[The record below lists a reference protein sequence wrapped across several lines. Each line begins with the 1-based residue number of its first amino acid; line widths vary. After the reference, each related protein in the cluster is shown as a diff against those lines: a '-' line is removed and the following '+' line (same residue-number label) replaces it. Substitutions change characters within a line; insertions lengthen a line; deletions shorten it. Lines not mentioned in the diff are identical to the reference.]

1 MADLFLRPDLK
12 TAGGE
17 VSDIMFKGRYVGTLL
32 LVYREKDRICG
43 SVQLEKESLSSK
55 DKKAVIRYVTNHIQ
69 STIHA
74 LKAQECDVLVTY
86 SKYDQV
92 IATDAYR
99 TEMTEDGLISE
110 DEPEVIWVHEDGE
123 LGDWDIME
131 QDSMEMELDP
141 EELENR
147 YSDDVDEPDNDYRNP
162 VYYELVSTKESTG
175 KMEYHVYDKDQEWIA
190 EVFLRIVGPNVIGD
204 IHWMF
209 NPLDEEIEHVT
220 DLVVSDFDPEV
231 IDTFTIDHR
240 YEGEIIETV
249 ELTHEDLLDDGE
261 RSISGTAD
269 ELEEYTVVL
278 ARDDTDMLTYEIYKQ
293 SEGGLPI
300 GTATVDI
307 SRKQLSGFIDFRR
320 KLEEPGERE
329 KVATLVMQELDK
341 EKDYDTISF
350 TMLHQNRPIDEI
362 IFENEP
368 VH

>member
-55 DKKAVIRYVTNHIQ
+55 DKKAVVRYVTNHIQ
-69 STIHA
+69 SMIHA

-99 TEMTEDGLISE
+99 TDMMEDELLGE

-123 LGDWDIME
+123 LGDWDIM
-131 QDSMEMELDP
+131 DPDTTLMELD
-141 EELENR
+141 EDEVR
-147 YSDDVDEPDNDYRNP
+147 YSDDIDDTDNNYRNP
-162 VYYELVSTKESTG
+162 VYYELVSTKESSN

-190 EVFLRIVGPNVIGD
+190 EVFLRIVGHDVVGD

-209 NPLDEEIEHVT
+209 NPLEEEIEFVT

-240 YEGEIIETV
+240 FEGQIMETV
-249 ELTHEDLLDDGE
+249 ELTHEDLLDED
-261 RSISGTAD
+261 ISEVVGTPD
-269 ELEEYTVVL
+269 ELADYTVVL

-307 SRKQLSGFIDFRR
+307 SRRELSGFIDFRR
-320 KLEEPGERE
+320 SLEEPGERE
-329 KVATLVMQELDK
+329 KIATLVMQELDK
-341 EKDYDTISF
+341 EKDYETISF
-350 TMLHQNRPIDEI
+350 TMLHQNMPIDEI
-362 IFENEP
+362 VFENEP